1 MTRIDFLPVCSNCGT
16 VLWDQTIDIVTE
28 EVAVGC
34 CDESVAFMHHKSIIP
49 FQCPICKELFEQIV
63 IPIKLPF
70 ATPEKP
76 ETCYILKKEAEN

>member
-16 VLWDQTIDIVTE
+16 VLWNQTIDVDTE

-34 CDESVAFMHHKSIIP
+34 CDEEVAFTHQKGVIP
-49 FQCPICKELFEQIV
+49 SKCPTCKEPFEQIT

-70 ATPEKP
+70 TTPEKP